1 MTIQLV
7 RENQDTVFVVGYVM
21 VSRIDRNDYVCHNR

>member
-21 VSRIDRNDYVCHNR
+21 VNRIDSNDYVCHNR

>member
-1 MTIQLV
+1 MTILLV

-21 VSRIDRNDYVCHNR
+21 ANRIDRNDYVCHNR